1 MQQGLTYPDL
11 ILLKQITE
19 KEYSN
24 FIRLQEEILNRS
36 EQTEQLQLEYVMA
49 KANVAILQRLLNKLE
64 ILILAKWW

>member
-1 MQQGLTYPDL
+1 MQQELTHPEL
-11 ILLKQITE
+11 LLLKQITQ
-19 KEYSN
+19 KEYSS

-64 ILILAKWW
+64 LLILAQ